1 MLPKMNQTSDDSPI
15 LPEDTIA
22 EAAHDLSEIE
32 STFSTRFP
40 PGTVFSTW
48 EEAKESV
55 KTLAKLFNFDASVD
69 GHALKCSRYG
79 NYN

>member
-1 MLPKMNQTSDDSPI
+1 MNQTSDDSPI

-40 PGTVFSTW
+40 PGTVFSMW

-55 KTLAKLFNFDASVD
+55 KK
-69 GHALKCSRYG
+69 H
-79 NYN
+79 

>member
-1 MLPKMNQTSDDSPI
+1 MNQTSDDSPI

-55 KTLAKLFNFDASVD
+55 KSISKIIQF
-69 GHALKCSRYG
+69 
-79 NYN
+79 